1 MLPLLLI
8 CCSDRIIS
16 LAQNSFRTGEVTAIP
31 NSSAKCPLLSVL
43 PNARNNPIL
52 EFKELS
58 SSSPPS
64 SVSLTVS
71 MGKTV
76 YQTWDK
82 GDFTFPLTTFRDDLV
97 VMLQDDEGN
106 EISHTGVKTTLI
118 VEKGSW
124 DDIFHLEGGGYVHMK
139 LQFILSEDERN
150 RIRNVRESAM
160 RKKQDRI
167 CGIQETATA
176 VRDFKRELS
185 DSVGKEYCPSL
196 VKESETQKN
205 KEIRSPAEKLETQ
218 STPSTALVGPISEQ
232 HAQSQLRVL
241 EINAAARTT
250 FGFQKKGDNKS
261 SKPEGQV
268 SGKASSSVR
277 KMISAFETS
286 LSQERRPLAKTQASK
301 SQPNIVGMGGSL
313 KDPLVSKTWQET
325 QTNTGKNGE
334 SSRTALNPVGIKPSY
349 SYKNLESTATTI
361 SSKGNSSIKNS
372 LSIRESGTVSG
383 RTNKDH
389 SGIQTDSGA
398 ASVAEKKGRELG
410 SDISRAIDFQRAV
423 SNEKLKSLAS
433 ESSGAWIFPDNMKH
447 LCITTAGKEVL
458 NFLEDSSTEVNVHQS
473 KMRISLQGKQ
483 DSLQGTDPT
492 MKGSEK
498 LHKPYEGSEKH
509 GSSGPFGQVY
519 FVFIKFDWSEN
530 LTHATP
536 KVLKIAV
543 IIGFGIFVLLNR
555 QKETRTSEARSKDRN
570 FATAPDYMDRLT
582 PSEEQ
587 WRTLME
593 KED

>member
-1 MLPLLLI
+1 MPGTI
-8 CCSDRIIS
+8 
-16 LAQNSFRTGEVTAIP
+16 QV
-31 NSSAKCPLLSVL
+31 SV
-43 PNARNNPIL
+43 L

-64 SVSLTVS
+64 SVSLKVS

-167 CGIQETATA
+167 CGIAETATA

-185 DSVGKEYCPSL
+185 DRTEGTSSSPMRQEDEVPLREHDR
-196 VKESETQKN
+196 
-205 KEIRSPAEKLETQ
+205 RSPAEKLETQ

-232 HAQSQLRVL
+232 HAQSKLRVL
-241 EINAAARTT
+241 EINAAAGTT
-250 FGFQKKGDNKS
+250 LGFQKKGDNKS

-268 SGKASSSVR
+268 SGKTSSSVR

-389 SGIQTDSGA
+389 S

-410 SDISRAIDFQRAV
+410 SDISRAIDFQRAA

-433 ESSGAWIFPDNMKH
+433 ESSGAWIFPDNMRH

-509 GSSGPFGQVY
+509 GSSGPFGQV
-519 FVFIKFDWSEN
+519 
-530 LTHATP
+530 
-536 KVLKIAV
+536 LKIAV

>member
-1 MLPLLLI
+1 MPGTI
-8 CCSDRIIS
+8 
-16 LAQNSFRTGEVTAIP
+16 QV
-31 NSSAKCPLLSVL
+31 SV
-43 PNARNNPIL
+43 L

-64 SVSLTVS
+64 SVSLKVS

-124 DDIFHLEGGGYVHMK
+124 DDIFHLEGWGYVHMK

-167 CGIQETATA
+167 RGIPETATA
-176 VRDFKRELS
+176 VGDFKRGLS
-185 DSVGKEYCPSL
+185 DRTEGTSSSPMRHEDEEPRYKHDRS
-196 VKESETQKN
+196 
-205 KEIRSPAEKLETQ
+205 SPAEKLETQ

-232 HAQSQLRVL
+232 NAQSKLGVL
-241 EINAAARTT
+241 EINE
-250 FGFQKKGDNKS
+250 KKDDNKS
-261 SKPEGQV
+261 SNPEGQV
-268 SGKASSSVR
+268 SGKTSSSVR

-286 LSQERRPLAKTQASK
+286 LSQERRPLVKTQASK

-325 QTNTGKNGE
+325 QTSTEKSGE
-334 SSRTALNPVGIKPSY
+334 SSRSALNPVGIKPSY
-349 SYKNLESTATTI
+349 SYRESTATTI
-361 SSKGNSSIKNS
+361 SSKGNSSMKNS

-389 SGIQTDSGA
+389 SGIQTDS
-398 ASVAEKKGRELG
+398 VAEKKGRELG
-410 SDISRAIDFQRAV
+410 SDISRAIDFQRAA

-433 ESSGAWIFPDNMKH
+433 ESSGAWIFPDNMRH

-473 KMRISLQGKQ
+473 KTRISLQGKQ

-509 GSSGPFGQVY
+509 GSSGPFGQV
-519 FVFIKFDWSEN
+519 
-530 LTHATP
+530 
-536 KVLKIAV
+536 LKIAA

-570 FATAPDYMDRLT
+570 FATAPDYVDRLT